1 MPLLSSNLDKVQ
13 QKQRWKY
20 VLEKFSH
27 SSTGVVRRNPLPP
40 EAESQLLEIPECKRG
55 RFVRYPANKVSQAE
69 EDDLEVESEL
79 VSGEQRPSSLKTL
92 VNGTSPSLTCGV
104 ILDMDSP
111 VSGFTAY
118 MHYPHPG
125 LSHLPRRWTH
135 PLPALSTSLM
145 LVIR

>member
-1 MPLLSSNLDKVQ
+1 MWRRCLVPLLSPDLDKVQ

-55 RFVRYPANKVSQAE
+55 RFVRYPANKAQQLE
-69 EDDLEVESEL
+69 EDDLENDEL
-79 VSGEQRPSSLKTL
+79 GSGEQRPSSLKTL
-92 VNGTSPSLTCGV
+92 VNGASPSLSGGV

-111 VSGFTAY
+111 VSVHTAY
-118 MHYPHPG
+118 A
-125 LSHLPRRWTH
+125 S
-135 PLPALSTSLM
+135 
-145 LVIR
+145 